1 MTTRHPDLPPMMS
14 DEEAEE
20 LFGSGLIV
28 FGVRPPPGWKPKG
41 KDATPPP
48 SGEVAALPSGTDEQK
63 ED

>member
-1 MTTRHPDLPPMMS
+1 MMS